1 MKLDTGS
8 AVSFLNL
15 TRSFS
20 VQVPLIFFSTFAGQP
35 DASFDNTKRR
45 FAWLK
50 RTLKEFQDRYEV
62 IFPTEWNIKPMIAH
76 EFCRQ
81 TKLHLDSMLSTHHST
96 LDVTVI
102 IEVLQSTIEFEFDLH
117 KKFQSATSRNKQL
130 DADDIDDQQTSVRV
144 GKDGKVVIEAGTA
157 SDIKRRHEQDDE
169 SGNRKVYEK
178 IRGKTMMSAH
188 IYKFKGCISECFEP
202 YLKSYSESEERKILE
217 SIETA
222 MQNGDKLETIDF
234 TIFGSSLHLF
244 KSIKGSLKR
253 CISFSTSKALFDL
266 HITFKNVFR
275 HYSRLL
281 KRHLP

>member
-1 MKLDTGS
+1 
-8 AVSFLNL
+8 
-15 TRSFS
+15 
-20 VQVPLIFFSTFAGQP
+20 
-35 DASFDNTKRR
+35 
-45 FAWLK
+45 
-50 RTLKEFQDRYEV
+50 
-62 IFPTEWNIKPMIAH
+62 
-76 EFCRQ
+76 
-81 TKLHLDSMLSTHHST
+81 
-96 LDVTVI
+96 
-102 IEVLQSTIEFEFDLH
+102 
-117 KKFQSATSRNKQL
+117 
-130 DADDIDDQQTSVRV
+130 
-144 GKDGKVVIEAGTA
+144 
-157 SDIKRRHEQDDE
+157 
-169 SGNRKVYEK
+169 
-178 IRGKTMMSAH
+178 MSAH

-281 KRHLP
+281 KRHLPNKLGSEQEKIVLTDEQEAKACIVINTCEYCLETVPGLHNQIQEKIDEQYKSKVDLNVA